1 MNRQSA
7 GNDILDI
14 YYQNGESIIEVAK
27 YLNINYAAAWARL
40 KVAGVVSKNKKPIRS
55 NTLIKDYFKEIDC
68 YHKAYFLGFI
78 KADGYIDHNRNR
90 FALRLQER
98 DKVILQRFCDT
109 LNLPQERLNTIIY
122 SNDRKN
128 HSENRQNNIELAITH
143 NEFVS
148 YFKDV
153 KYKSI
158 LDKIPEEFCYHF
170 IRGYFDGD
178 GSINY
183 RDLSKK
189 QYTANIMGSPNDD
202 HMLQYIKKYFPD
214 FRQYVDDRS
223 NLPLLQTSNKK
234 LILDFAN
241 KVYANSLIYL
251 PRKKEKFDMI
261 LYLESLEPQRLHVK
275 QPSELVEDIV

>member
-27 YLNINYAAAWARL
+27 HLNINYATAWARL
-40 KVAGVVSKNKKPIRS
+40 KLAGVVSKKKKPVYS
-55 NTLIKDYFKEIDC
+55 NTLIKDYFKDINC
-68 YHKAYFLGFI
+68 YHKAYFLGLI

-90 FALRLQER
+90 FALRLQEK
-98 DKVILQRFCDT
+98 DKVVLQRFCDA
-109 LNLPQERLNTIIY
+109 LNLSQERLNTIVY
-122 SNDRKN
+122 NKDRKDY
-128 HSENRQNNIELAITH
+128 SDNRQNNIELAITH

-153 KYKSI
+153 KYESI
-158 LDKIPEEFCYHF
+158 LDRIPEDFCYDF

-183 RDLSKK
+183 RDLSKR

-214 FRQYVDDRS
+214 FKQYIDNRS

-261 LYLESLEPQRLHVK
+261 LYLDSLEPQRLNVK
-275 QPSELVEDIV
+275 QPNILVEDIV